1 MKPLRVFLDANILFS
16 ASLGRGVVHTLT
28 EALRLR
34 HEAVTAQL
42 AVGEAKRNFARKS
55 PQALAG
61 LDAALIQ
68 VVIVSEFGLPH
79 GLDLPV
85 NDGHL
90 LGIAIAHGC
99 THFLSGDKRHFGSLC
114 GKNIQGVTILNP
126 TMLLAHP
133 ALL

>member
-16 ASLGRGVVHTLT
+16 ASLGRGTVPTLT

-42 AVGEAKRNFARKS
+42 AVDEAQRNLTRKS
-55 PQALAG
+55 PSALAG
-61 LDAALIQ
+61 LEAALAQ
-68 VVIVSEFGLPH
+68 VVIVSDYGLPH

-85 NDGHL
+85 NDSHL
-90 LGIAIAHGC
+90 LGIAIAHSC
-99 THFLSGDKRHFGSLC
+99 THFLSGDKRHFGSLY
-114 GKNIQGVTILNP
+114 GKNIQGVMILSP
-126 TMLLAHP
+126 SMLLAHP

>member
-34 HEAVTAQL
+34 HEAVTTQL
-42 AVGEAKRNFARKS
+42 AVDEAKRNLAHKS
-55 PQALAG
+55 PPALTG
-61 LDAALIQ
+61 LESALTG
-68 VVIVSEFGLPH
+68 VLIVSDFSLPH

-90 LGIAIAHGC
+90 LGVAIAQGC

-114 GKNIQGVTILNP
+114 GKNIKGVIVLNP